1 MLRDEIHLLSTW
13 VLGPVP
19 ESIPKAPGDGAFEL
33 VSIFPN
39 CKHSLR
45 RHDGRHNGFF
55 DLPANATIRVPR
67 GYSSVGRAL
76 DWQSRGQGFESP
88 YLHFVVALTTFSL
101 VRRRF
106 LEERSCL
113 EDVIH
118 EFEGANRR
126 PTALELAW
134 LTRDEPCAPGRGI
147 PT

>member
-19 ESIPKAPGDGAFEL
+19 ESIPKVPGDGVFDL
-33 VSIFPN
+33 VSIFPD
-39 CKHSLR
+39 CKPSLR

-88 YLHFVVALTTFSL
+88 YLHQKGLIRTP
-101 VRRRF
+101 VRQWTGVRF
-106 LEERSCL
+106 GS
-113 EDVIH
+113 IH
-118 EFEGANRR
+118 D
-126 PTALELAW
+126 PVS
-134 LTRDEPCAPGRGI
+134 
-147 PT
+147 

>member
-1 MLRDEIHLLSTW
+1 
-13 VLGPVP
+13 
-19 ESIPKAPGDGAFEL
+19 
-33 VSIFPN
+33 
-39 CKHSLR
+39 
-45 RHDGRHNGFF
+45 
-55 DLPANATIRVPR
+55 
-67 GYSSVGRAL
+67 
-76 DWQSRGQGFESP
+76 
-88 YLHFVVALTTFSL
+88 LTTFSL

-134 LTRDEPCAPGRGI
+134 LTRDEPCAPGRGV